1 MTDKSKSNFQI
12 VLLYI
17 FVGTA
22 IGITSLLFFTD
33 TYAAIDPRTKL
44 EHAIL
49 ASFRDRKLIY
59 GITILPLCVA
69 SFQVFKNKPLASL
82 NLTKLYKLIK
92 QKFN

>member
-1 MTDKSKSNFQI
+1 MTGKSKSNFQI

-33 TYAAIDPRTKL
+33 TYAAIEPRTKL
-44 EHAIL
+44 EQVIL
-49 ASFRDRKLIY
+49 ANFANCKLIY

-69 SFQVFKNKPLASL
+69 SLQVFKNKSLALL